1 MWRGL
6 VKAGLVTSVVV
17 LFGYGAM
24 DIQTA
29 SAQEQKPIGS
39 ALIDLLTKRSAERAG
54 ELCRAEV
61 EESGHRVR
69 GILDT
74 TPNNSGFLVGVRIRR
89 DGKNRR
95 IECQYDLASDQA
107 SLLNGANQQ
116 SASKSYRQKSKD
128 LPIVRAIKQCFDQAK
143 EAGLEIDGVSQA
155 AIKDNGTEIVF
166 GIDSSADQAYA
177 CTVDNRRGSA
187 QLLAQS
193 SNRWVTLD
201 RQNATD
207 ARSKRA
213 EQACIAALKKSG
225 ASYRATRSIERKG
238 KRMIVSMRAKK
249 DGNGFNAS
257 CRFNLN
263 TGYTAISTP

>member
-6 VKAGLVTSVVV
+6 KKAGLITSAFV
-17 LFGYGAM
+17 LIGYGAL
-24 DIQTA
+24 DTQTA
-29 SAQEQKPIGS
+29 LAQEQKSFGS
-39 ALIDLLTKRSAERAG
+39 ELIDLLTKRSAERAA
-54 ELCRAEV
+54 ELCTAEV
-61 EESGHRVR
+61 QESGHRVR
-69 GILDT
+69 GILDNI
-74 TPNNSGFLVGVRIRR
+74 PNNSGFLVGVRIRR

-116 SASKSYRQKSKD
+116 SAAKTYREKSKD

-166 GIDSSADQAYA
+166 GIDPSTNQAYA
-177 CTVDNRRGSA
+177 CTVNKRGNSA
-187 QLLAQS
+187 QLLTQS
-193 SNRWVTLD
+193 GNRWVSLD
-201 RQNATD
+201 RQEASD
-207 ARSKRA
+207 ARSERA
-213 EQACIAALKKSG
+213 EKACIAALKKTG

-238 KRMIVSMRAKK
+238 KRMIVAMRARK
-249 DGNGFNAS
+249 DGDGFNAT

-263 TGYTAISTP
+263 TGYTAISAP